1 MAKLRQ
7 RVAGVVSAAALLVL
21 SVPATAVT
29 VYFDD
34 FTTPGSGRGGSYT
47 SSIDGTATTSGGG
60 TWLAGVEAGGW
71 GQTGDGRA
79 TPTSSNF
86 LAFTPDPG
94 RIYTVQATIDTTPL
108 GGSDPGGTA
117 SWFTL
122 GFTSSQHNWNGVDAS
137 TIDTGSLVRWN
148 SNKVATITYSVSGA
162 TLVANGIGFV
172 GWITDRPGTV
182 NLNPAIEQVKITNFS
197 LISGVANPTVT
208 YDGNGNDGGVVPTDG
223 SSPYAHSASVT
234 VLDAG
239 TMTRSGFNF
248 VGWNTESDGSG
259 ISYSPSATFTIYD
272 DTTLYAQWLSID
284 LVTLTYDGNGNT
296 GGTAPVDASSPYLSG
311 DTVTVLGAG
320 SLTKASHT
328 FAGWNTASDGSGTSY
343 AASDTFT
350 INANTTLYAQWTAG
364 PDYIWDNGDLTDNWN
379 TVDPNWSSVP
389 WSNSASNNAFFTN
402 VGGSVFLDPG
412 IVAGNV
418 SIGQTTS
425 NIPSVNL
432 YDGDLSANSLTV
444 QGFSLNSGNYAANPT
459 VTVDSAVTIAGDA
472 AIGRANLNIIGGT
485 FTADRII
492 SSSAS
497 ADWARL
503 SVSGTAV
510 VTATNGVDGSV
521 NTSATFAMDLNG
533 GTLETPSIRVADRE
547 VGFQNDAWLTFNG
560 GTIKAIGADNPDFIT
575 TYGGGQNAYISF
587 GGAFIDTNGRNI
599 GILVN
604 LLDAGAG
611 SLVKDGAGTLTL
623 GGVNTYTGD
632 TVVNAG
638 TLVLAEG
645 AQLKFVVTESPSA
658 NMVTGSGA
666 ATFAGQFLI
675 DTAAITGTNGYI
687 WALVDRATLTG
698 ESFESTFSVV
708 GFSDI
713 DDDGV
718 WTMSDAKGDWSFS
731 EATGELTLDT
741 GSDYDTWG
749 APYGLASGSEEGDL
763 DGDGLSNQ
771 EEYAFGLIPNSGA
784 SVNPI
789 VVPLD
794 KATGTFH
801 YTRRAT
807 PEATGLTY
815 TVWTST
821 DLATWTEDIG
831 ATASQTVTG
840 TVDDVETVE
849 ATVSGTLPL
858 AEPRLFIQ
866 VRAQ

>member
-1 MAKLRQ
+1 MRHMLA
-7 RVAGVVSAAALLVL
+7 ATVSAAAMLVL
-21 SVPATAVT
+21 SGPATAET

-34 FTTPGSGRGGSYT
+34 FTTPGSGRGGAYT
-47 SSIDGTATTSGGG
+47 SSIAGTATTTGGG

-108 GGSDPGGTA
+108 GGADPGGTS

-122 GFTSSQHNWNGVDAS
+122 GFTSSQHHWNGVDAS

-162 TLVANGIGFV
+162 TLVANGIGYV
-172 GWITDRPGTV
+172 GWITDRAGTV

-350 INANTTLYAQWTAG
+350 INANTTLYAQWTPG
-364 PDYIWDNGDLTDNWN
+364 PDYVWDNGAVTDNWN
-379 TVDPNWSSVP
+379 TVDSNWSGAP
-389 WSNSASNNAFFTN
+389 WSNSGTNNAFFTN

-412 IVAGNV
+412 IVAGEVN
-418 SIGQTTS
+418 IGQITS
-425 NIPSVNL
+425 NIANVNF
-432 YDGDLSANSLTV
+432 YDGSLSANSLTV
-444 QGFSLNSGNYAANPT
+444 QGFSFNSGNYAANPT

-472 AIGRANLNIIGGT
+472 AIGRASLNIIGGT

-492 SSSAS
+492 SSPAS

-503 SVSGTAV
+503 VVFGGT
-510 VTATNGVDGSV
+510 VTATNGVDGSA
-521 NTSATFAMDLNG
+521 NTAATFAIDLNG
-533 GTLETPSIRVADRE
+533 GTLETPSVRVADRE
-547 VGFQNDAWLTFNG
+547 VGFQNSAWLTFNG
-560 GTIKAIGADNPDFIT
+560 GTLKAIGADNPDFIT
-575 TYGGGQNAYISF
+575 TYGGGQNAYIGF

-599 GILVN
+599 GILIN
-604 LLDAGAG
+604 LLDSGAG

-632 TVVNAG
+632 TEVNAG

-645 AQLKFVVTESPSA
+645 AQLKFVVTEVPSS
-658 NMVTGSGA
+658 NMVTGAGA
-666 ATFAGQFLI
+666 ATFDGQFLI
-675 DTAAITGTNGYI
+675 DTAAVSGTTGYI
-687 WALVDRATLTG
+687 WTLVDRAALTG
-698 ESFESTFSVV
+698 ESFGSTFSVV

-749 APYGLASGSEEGDL
+749 APYGLATGSEGDDL

-794 KATGTFH
+794 KATGTFR

-821 DLATWTEDIG
+821 DLATWTEDTA
-831 ATASQTVTG
+831 ATASQNVTG

-866 VRAQ
+866 VRAE